1 MNKDEFAHL
10 QEWVQRYLNPVYEEP
25 LIPALIGYVDSFIE
39 LLKNIPESKGEYAYA
54 EGKWTIKEV
63 AGHVIDCERILAF
76 RALHIARKDTT
87 SLPGFDQDA
96 YVANANAN
104 SRKLYEMVNEMA
116 HLRAST
122 IDLFSSLSDEMLQQ
136 KGSANG
142 LVISAEMVGYYIAGH
157 ALHHEKILRERYL

>member
-1 MNKDEFAHL
+1 MHKDDFAHL
-10 QEWVQRYLNPVYEEP
+10 PDWVQRYLKPVNEVP
-25 LIPALIGYVDSFIE
+25 LIPALIGYGDSFIE
-39 LLKNIPESKGEYAYA
+39 LLKQIPESKGSYAYA

-76 RALHIARKDTT
+76 RALHIARGDTHP
-87 SLPGFDQDA
+87 LPGFDQDD

-104 SRKLYEMVNEMA
+104 SRKLHEMVNEMA

-122 IDLFSSLSDEMLQQ
+122 IDLFSSFTDEMLRQ

-142 LVISAEMVGYYIAGH
+142 LVLSAEILGYFIAGH